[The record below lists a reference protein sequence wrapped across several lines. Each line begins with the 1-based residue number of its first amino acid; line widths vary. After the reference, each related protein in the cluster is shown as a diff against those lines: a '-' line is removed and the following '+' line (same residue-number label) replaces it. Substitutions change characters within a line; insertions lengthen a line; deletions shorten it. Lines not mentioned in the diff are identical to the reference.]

1 VGKAMPSRI
10 QRALLALCFCTGLA
24 GCSGD
29 YRTGDWL
36 WWPGFNPITAGYTYQ
51 IPVHDV
57 AFEVQCEIYKFL
69 NEEPDKARPLLAK
82 DKGAGVSLNL
92 QTDLSGSV
100 QYVGVNLEKL
110 GLNSLAELVTQT
122 NKTPSL
128 QAKASG
134 KATVSAQVDFTVQ
147 QTKNPNFLAKCD
159 KWLAPENAFKHAYLQ
174 LWLDDWLFKYKP
186 YQAWF
191 YNDENF
197 ICGQK
202 VTLKSQFLI
211 GVDVSAG
218 VNSFMA
224 PPIILPISGF
234 NVDAN
239 PDFTHYVQIT
249 LGLSDPPDIKNKPW
263 CNAQQPTNKIG
274 Q

>member
-1 VGKAMPSRI
+1 MLSRI
-10 QRALLALCFCTGLA
+10 QCAVIALFFCTTLA
-24 GCSGD
+24 SCSGD

-36 WWPGFNPITAGYTYQ
+36 WWPGFNKITAGYTYQ

-69 NEEPDKARPLLAK
+69 EEEPDKDHPLLAK
-82 DKGAGVSLNL
+82 NKGAGVSLQL

-100 QYVGVNLEKL
+100 QYVGINLDKL
-110 GLNSLAELVTQT
+110 GLNSLGELVTQT
-122 NKTPSL
+122 NKNPSL
-128 QAKASG
+128 QAKGSG
-134 KATVSAQVDFTVQ
+134 KATVSAQVDFAVAQ
-147 QTKNPNFLAKCD
+147 QEKKGFLANCN
-159 KWLAPENAFKHAYLQ
+159 KWLAPDNAFKHAYLQ
-174 LWLDDWLFKYKP
+174 LWLDEWLSRYKP

-191 YNDENF
+191 YNDEEF

-202 VTLKSQFLI
+202 ITLKSQFLI

-218 VNSFMA
+218 VNAFMT

-239 PDFTHYVQIT
+239 PDFTHSIQVT
-249 LGLSDPPDIKNKPW
+249 FALADPPVQRQSYCKDIAGPAVKS
-263 CNAQQPTNKIG
+263 
-274 Q
+274 